1 MRVAVFD
8 AWSGVAGDMWVGA
21 LLDAG
26 LPLAPLEAA
35 VRSLGLPGVSIR
47 QQRVLRCGLAGTHFV
62 VAVGGDAATGAAFAP
77 VPPSGHAAI
86 RRPGAAADHTHRRLS
101 DIEAIV
107 RRAELPAAV
116 VADCLAVY
124 RAIGEVEA
132 AAHGVG
138 IDEVHFHEVG
148 AEDTIV
154 DVVCACLGT
163 HLLGV
168 ERVYANG
175 IAVGAGTVRAA
186 HGLLPVP
193 APATAALLRGIP
205 VRLGGPAG
213 ERTTPTGA
221 ALLRTLAHGFDEP
234 LTVVAERIGYGAG
247 TRDDAELPNLLR
259 VTIGEQRAAGAPTDL
274 VELQCHLDTASGE
287 QVGWL
292 LDELLRRGAVDA
304 FAAPV
309 TMKKGRTG
317 ILLTVLCDAARARPL
332 SDLLLEESSSLGV
345 RQHRV
350 ERHVLERWQETRA
363 TALGDVVFKVARLPS
378 GAVVAR
384 PEDDEVRRLCGE
396 RGIGRAEVLR
406 RIAPGDDGGRGG
418 SRPAGPSQAPS

>member
-1 MRVAVFD
+1 MRVAIFD

-26 LPLAPLEAA
+26 LPLAPLTAA
-35 VRSLGLPGVSIR
+35 VRSLGLPAVSIR
-47 QQRVLRCGLAGTHFV
+47 AARVLRCGLAGTHFV
-62 VAVGGDAATGAAFAP
+62 VEVGGRPADGAVFAP
-77 VPPSGHAAI
+77 VVEAPHAAV
-86 RRPGAAADHTHRRLS
+86 RTASGAGAHAHRRLA

-132 AAHGVG
+132 AAHGCA

-205 VRLGGPAG
+205 VRTGGPPG

-221 ALLRTLAHGFDEP
+221 ALLRTLAHGFDQT
-234 LTVVAERIGYGAG
+234 LTVVADRIGYGAG
-247 TRDDAELPNLLR
+247 TRDDKELPNLLR
-259 VTIGEQRAAGAPTDL
+259 VTIGEQRAAGSPTDL
-274 VELQCHLDTASGE
+274 VELSCQVDTASGE
-287 QVGWL
+287 QLGWL
-292 LDELLRRGAVDA
+292 LDELLRRGALDA
-304 FAAPV
+304 FATPV
-309 TMKKGRTG
+309 TMKKGRPG
-317 ILLTVLCDAARARPL
+317 ALLTVLCDGAAARPL
-332 SDLLLEESSSLGV
+332 TDLLLEESSSLGV
-345 RQHRV
+345 REHRV
-350 ERHVLERWQETRA
+350 GRHVLERWQETRA
-363 TALGDVVFKVARLPS
+363 TPLGDVVFKFARLPS
-378 GAVVAR
+378 GTVVAR
-384 PEDDEVRRLCGE
+384 PEDDELRRLCAAHGL
-396 RGIGRAEVLR
+396 GRAAVLR
-406 RIAPGDDGGRGG
+406 RLLPGGDGREN
-418 SRPAGPSQAPS
+418 P